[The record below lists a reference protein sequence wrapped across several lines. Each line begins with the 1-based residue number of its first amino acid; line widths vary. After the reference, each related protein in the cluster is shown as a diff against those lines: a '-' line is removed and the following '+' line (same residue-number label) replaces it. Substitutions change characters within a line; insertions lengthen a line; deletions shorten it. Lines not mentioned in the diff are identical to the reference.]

1 VKRTATA
8 PVKLVPLAQLKHVI
22 RVFPRRTSQTPVDP
36 LAFVGAPP
44 LYRPDADEVHVSVT
58 FTWDKPEAERL
69 AEHWRAFYPVVRIGG
84 PAYGDR
90 GGEFTAGRYVKEG
103 VTSTSRGCPN
113 ACDFCVV
120 PEREGRLREL
130 PIVPGWIV
138 QDNNLTACSDRHV
151 DAVFSMLRSQP
162 YPAQF
167 AGGLEAARI
176 GATWVDRL
184 RSIRLGQLF
193 LAYDKAADAPDVQRA
208 AILLRSAL
216 PRDKCRCFVLIGRG
230 ADTQEAARRRCEQ
243 AWEWGL
249 LPFAM
254 LYRDETGA
262 RPDGGWRQLQRTFS
276 RPAATKAYFKVAHA

>member
-1 VKRTATA
+1 MSETRV
-8 PVKLVPLAQLKHVI
+8 L
-22 RVFPRRTSQTPVDP
+22 RVFPRRTSQTPVDD
-36 LAFVGAPP
+36 LAFVGPPP
-44 LYRPDADEVHVSVT
+44 LFRPEADEVHVSCV

-69 AEHWRAFYPVVRIGG
+69 AEHWRTFYPVVRIGG

-90 GGEFTAGRYVKEG
+90 GGKFTAGRYVKPG
-103 VTSTSRGCPN
+103 VTFTSRGCPN

-138 QDNNLTACSDRHV
+138 QDNNLTACSNRHV
-151 DAVFSMLRSQP
+151 DAVFSMLKSQP
-162 YPAQF
+162 HPAQF

-176 GATWVDRL
+176 TPRWVEQL

-193 LAYDKAADAPDVQRA
+193 LAYDKASDDLDVSRA
-208 AILLRSAL
+208 AALLWNAGI
-216 PRDKCRCFVLIGRG
+216 PRDKCRCFVLIGKG
-230 ADTQEAARRRCEQ
+230 DDTQDAARLRCEQ
-243 AWEWGL
+243 VWEWGL

-254 LYRDETGA
+254 LYRDDTGA

-276 RPAATKAYFKVAHA
+276 RPAVTKAYFQPPRNGREG